1 MRFRNLPQTALRI
14 SWSLPDPMTRRTH
27 HAPNEVLPRHK
38 HAEAF
43 AALVLSGH
51 YAEAGDTGRHR
62 VEPGDVLIHGPF
74 ESHIDRFDGEGA
86 EVLVIALPG
95 AWRGPLLGRIRDP
108 DAVARTA
115 ERDGTIAA
123 QLIATG
129 IVPKPHAA
137 SDWPDLLAQELRRNP
152 GTAMRTWAHRMGLHP
167 GSISRGFRQVFGLT
181 PAAFRLIARTHQAIA
196 AIRLS
201 RSPLC
206 EVADACGF
214 ADQAH
219 MSRAV
224 GKLAGISPA
233 QLRQALKAT
242 AKLES

>member
-1 MRFRNLPQTALRI
+1 MI
-14 SWSLPDPMTRRTH
+14 RTH

-95 AWRGPLLGRIRDP
+95 IWSGPLLGRIADP
-108 DAVARTA
+108 DAVMRTA
-115 ERDGTIAA
+115 ECDLTAA
-123 QLIATG
+123 AGLIATEM
-129 IVPKPHAA
+129 VAKPHAA
-137 SDWPDLLAQELRRNP
+137 SDWPDLLAQELRSNP
-152 GTAMRTWAHRMGLHP
+152 GMAVRTWADRTGLHP

-206 EVADACGF
+206 EIADESGF

-224 GKLAGISPA
+224 GKLAGMSPA
-233 QLRQALKAT
+233 QLRHRLKVT
-242 AKLES
+242 STLSP